1 MRDNLS
7 LAKFDNNHV
16 QSGHRHWR
24 RMLSP
29 LRCHHRI
36 RSYTTPLFFVA
47 GDSPGIIGGV
57 HLLCDEAGLRDF
69 LQQLGIATVLCL
81 LFCLKAVAKVHGE
94 GQEQPG

>member
-1 MRDNLS
+1 MTTITFRAVIVTGAECCPRCGATIEYGRIPPRYFLL
-7 LAKFDNNHV
+7 LAIA
-16 QSGHRHWR
+16 R
-24 RMLSP
+24 
-29 LRCHHRI
+29 
-36 RSYTTPLFFVA
+36 A
-47 GDSPGIIGGV
+47 IIGGV